1 MLHTELLNDIA
12 NFKLVVN
19 VWHKVGDNPFYAS
32 DFDFN
37 GGQMRALSARGL
49 VKSTGN
55 TKESF
60 ILIDEWHEYYKKVS
74 VKEWQVD
81 TKNMYKFVNDIERIC
96 EELKSLI
103 QL

>member
-1 MLHTELLNDIA
+1 MLHTEFFNDIA
-12 NFKLVVN
+12 NFKLVVE
-19 VWHKVGDNPFYAS
+19 VWHKVGDKPFYAS

-37 GGQMRALSARGL
+37 GGQMRALNVRGL
-49 VKSTGN
+49 IKPTGN

-60 ILIDEWHEYYKKVS
+60 ILIDEWREYYKKVS

-81 TKNMYKFVNDIERIC
+81 TKNMYQFVNDIERIC

-103 QL
+103 